1 MILETD
7 GMERTLI
14 SLVPMQEIV
23 LPEVDV
29 QGKEVPRGMDDQEET
44 LLGGVL
50 QGEVLRM
57 TWMTAIQVKITKMTS
72 LRLISEE
79 TPLNIPKHMGLE
91 PDITTVLEG
100 IPQETCAT
108 RDHMQEQYMRWTSTF
123 HPLLC
128 LWHNHA
134 NFYGTV
140 LILVFI

>member
-7 GMERTLI
+7 GMERTLM
-14 SLVPMQEIV
+14 SLVPMEDIV

-29 QGKEVPRGMDDQEET
+29 QGEEVPRGMDNQEET

-57 TWMTAIQVKITKMTS
+57 IWMTAIQVKITKMTS

-91 PDITTVLEG
+91 PDTTTVLEG
-100 IPQETCAT
+100 IYS
-108 RDHMQEQYMRWTSTF
+108 RKH
-123 HPLLC
+123 
-128 LWHNHA
+128 
-134 NFYGTV
+134 V
-140 LILVFI
+140 LPGPYAGAVHEVD